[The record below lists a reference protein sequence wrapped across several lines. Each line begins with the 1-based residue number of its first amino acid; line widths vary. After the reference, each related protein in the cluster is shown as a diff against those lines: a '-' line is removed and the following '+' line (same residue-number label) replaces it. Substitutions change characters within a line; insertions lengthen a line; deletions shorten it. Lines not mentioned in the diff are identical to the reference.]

1 MSTAEAD
8 PQAAW
13 DPAKLPTP
21 GPGRFWRLERQ
32 PKNQTKPV
40 KIALMQRY
48 PGTKASSFATLVG
61 YGQAPGIPDLI
72 YEEAQKVLDIHARVE
87 EIVGEYGEEAAHA

>member
-1 MSTAEAD
+1 MSTPEVD
-8 PQAAW
+8 PKATW
-13 DPAKLPTP
+13 DPSKLPAA

-32 PKNQTKPV
+32 PKNQTKPI

-61 YGQAPGIPDLI
+61 FGQAPGIPDLI
-72 YEEAQKVLDIHARVE
+72 YEEAQKVLDIHSRVE
-87 EIVGEYGEEAAHA
+87 EIVGEYGDEEES

>member
-1 MSTAEAD
+1 MTDTEKPD
-8 PQAAW
+8 PKAAW
-13 DPAKLPTP
+13 DPSKLPAP
-21 GPGRFWRLERQ
+21 GAGRFWRLERQ

-61 YGQAPGIPDLI
+61 YGQAAGIPELI

-87 EIVGEYGEEAAHA
+87 EIVGEYGEVS